1 MSSPQPATVVS
12 YLDILFVFIIMA
24 TVTVLY
30 ILFRLLIFK
39 FLISKERP
47 AAFFLS
53 RLNLPAV
60 LLLITF
66 CFKIQA
72 VREAFPLS
80 QKFFLYIDAAF
91 LFFIIFFLIR
101 LVDAIIQGIYSMRKL
116 AFPLP
121 RILHGLTLGIIYLV
135 ILFIILREILRIN
148 ITPFLATSAIL
159 TMILGLAFQ
168 GVLSNILSGM
178 SLHFTKSF
186 HKGDWIQVG

>member
-39 FLISKERP
+39 FLISKERA

-66 CFKIQA
+66 CFKISGS
-72 VREAFPLS
+72 EG
-80 QKFFLYIDAAF
+80 
-91 LFFIIFFLIR
+91 R
-101 LVDAIIQGIYSMRKL
+101 LL
-116 AFPLP
+116 
-121 RILHGLTLGIIYLV
+121 
-135 ILFIILREILRIN
+135 LRPE
-148 ITPFLATSAIL
+148 F
-159 TMILGLAFQ
+159 
-168 GVLSNILSGM
+168 
-178 SLHFTKSF
+178 
-186 HKGDWIQVG
+186 